1 MKKINPE
8 AFGVDEKRQRG
19 ETSKKEKEWSC
30 GICVYLSLSLS
41 LSSSLAEP
49 FPQGTIRTSNNKRGA
64 RDDDDDAKDDAYT
77 RVIAG

>member
-30 GICVYLSLSLS
+30 GIPYASIYPSLSLS
-41 LSSSLAEP
+41 LFSSLP
-49 FPQGTIRTSNNKRGA
+49 FPQGTIRSNNKRGA